1 MTELQQNNDQDNEQ
15 QNNEQIEENK
25 TIQTLLNR
33 RSIRAFKNEPID
45 PQIVKTLEA
54 AAQRAACSQFL
65 NDWSA
70 IKITS
75 VSLKKK
81 LSELGNQTYIAT
93 APLLYVFIIDQ
104 HRNAAIARKN
114 GIDAD
119 GNDFTLKTGYR
130 FSQSQNDAILA
141 LHAME
146 TAAESLGLGCVILGS
161 ILNNIPD
168 LIELLK
174 LPKYTYPVLGLA
186 IGEPDQSP
194 ELKPRMD
201 SSMQFFENE
210 YPSSDDVLLE
220 KLAEFDERVHKYYDL
235 RNASKPVDAFS
246 AQIAKLAVDSGAKN
260 HSCESQLNAQG
271 FTFKY

>member
-33 RSIRAFKNEPID
+33 RSVRAFKNEPID

-104 HRNAAIARKN
+104 HRNAAIARKMALMQTETTLRLKQDTGSHN
-114 GIDAD
+114 HKMTQFLHYTLWKQPRNRLDLDA
-119 GNDFTLKTGYR
+119 
-130 FSQSQNDAILA
+130 
-141 LHAME
+141 
-146 TAAESLGLGCVILGS
+146 
-161 ILNNIPD
+161 
-168 LIELLK
+168 
-174 LPKYTYPVLGLA
+174 
-186 IGEPDQSP
+186 
-194 ELKPRMD
+194 
-201 SSMQFFENE
+201 
-210 YPSSDDVLLE
+210 
-220 KLAEFDERVHKYYDL
+220 
-235 RNASKPVDAFS
+235 
-246 AQIAKLAVDSGAKN
+246 
-260 HSCESQLNAQG
+260 
-271 FTFKY
+271 